1 MNWLLVA
8 SVAALL
14 PAAALEVGRPAL
26 PRSRICRAS
35 IRAQEDAPAPEDDPF
50 HDDADWE
57 ASIDATSGASLES
70 RKKSGGVPAFVAHEG
85 PFSTSWGVP
94 DESTGPRPNFLLPT
108 DWHVS
113 ASYSEEEKA
122 DMEEERKEALQA
134 MLATIELP
142 PETGDPEEEKEET
155 VNYMVLEEGEWDK
168 AELRARVKAKVP
180 MPTSWQEYQRLQGQL
195 DELLV
200 AEPKPTKAMAAEGE
214 RLQGALEEF
223 YPTFKDILLCAA
235 PLPLVPT
242 GVCPAPAAVRRSHA
256 ARRPPQ
262 LRMGLRL
269 PSRRRGGGDVRAEN
283 EEARREARGGRHVC
297 RRRRCVSGV
306 DARSASRV

>member
-14 PAAALEVGRPAL
+14 PAAALDVGRPAL

-223 YPTFKDILLCAA
+223 YPTFKDILLYAA
-235 PLPLVPT
+235 PLPARPD
-242 GVCPAPAAVRRSHA
+242 GSAPRPPPLAALTPPA
-256 ARRPPQ
+256 ARRSYEWGFDYHPDVEAAGMFV
-262 LRMGLRL
+262 LKMKKRAAKHAA
-269 PSRRRGGGDVRAEN
+269 GDTSADDD
-283 EEARREARGGRHVC
+283 
-297 RRRRCVSGV
+297 
-306 DARSASRV
+306 DA

>member
-1 MNWLLVA
+1 M
-8 SVAALL
+8 
-14 PAAALEVGRPAL
+14 
-26 PRSRICRAS
+26 
-35 IRAQEDAPAPEDDPF
+35 
-50 HDDADWE
+50 
-57 ASIDATSGASLES
+57 
-70 RKKSGGVPAFVAHEG
+70 
-85 PFSTSWGVP
+85 P

-223 YPTFKDILLCAA
+223 YPTFKDILLYAA
-235 PLPLVPT
+235 PLPARPDGSARPPPL
-242 GVCPAPAAVRRSHA
+242 AALTPPA
-256 ARRPPQ
+256 ARRSYEWGFDYHPDVEAAGMFV
-262 LRMGLRL
+262 LKMKKRAAKHAA
-269 PSRRRGGGDVRAEN
+269 GDTSADDD
-283 EEARREARGGRHVC
+283 
-297 RRRRCVSGV
+297 
-306 DARSASRV
+306 DA

>member
-1 MNWLLVA
+1 MASRLV
-8 SVAALL
+8 VATAALLL

-26 PRSRICRAS
+26 PRSRIGRAS

-223 YPTFKDILLCAA
+223 YPTFKDILLYAA
-235 PLPLVPT
+235 PLPARPDGCLPRARRRS
-242 GVCPAPAAVRRSHA
+242 PLSRRPPPAAVTNGASTTI
-256 ARRPPQ
+256 PT
-262 LRMGLRL
+262 
-269 PSRRRGGGDVRAEN
+269 SRRRG
-283 EEARREARGGRHVC
+283 C
-297 RRRRCVSGV
+297 SC
-306 DARSASRV
+306 

>member
-8 SVAALL
+8 SVALLL
-14 PAAALEVGRPAL
+14 PASALEVGRPAL

-223 YPTFKDILLCAA
+223 YPTFKDILLYAA
-235 PLPLVPT
+235 PRHARSSRRMSAPRPPPL
-242 GVCPAPAAVRRSHA
+242 AALTPPA
-256 ARRPPQ
+256 ARRSYEWGFDYHPDVEAAGMFV
-262 LRMGLRL
+262 LKMKKRAAKHAA
-269 PSRRRGGGDVRAEN
+269 GDTSADDD
-283 EEARREARGGRHVC
+283 
-297 RRRRCVSGV
+297 
-306 DARSASRV
+306 DA